1 MTTPWSKPQ
10 SCTWTYNIDQET
22 QRGAIA
28 FLDIEPIVNATSLS
42 CYPDGMIS
50 PGRTGIYS
58 PGTCP
63 SGWTTVSVTRNTNQ
77 PKAFATTTAICCSS
91 EYSLDGQYCKRSMAT
106 LLAIPITYNLTDST
120 YDIFHGETST
130 LLSGTLAVHT
140 IRALFREEDK
150 ATLGLTDDTA
160 FDDENIPAGLSLS
173 AKIGIG
179 VGVSLAGL
187 LFIGILTFFLTGKH
201 RKSNKKW
208 REPTHELGR
217 VDRNPTGSH
226 QIYGNDSR
234 GTGDLPPLAY
244 EVSIETD
251 SGHEGEEI
259 DANARADEIVRL
271 RAQKAAIQ
279 RRIEELESPETDGD
293 SRGGK

>member
-1 MTTPWSKPQ
+1 
-10 SCTWTYNIDQET
+10 
-22 QRGAIA
+22 
-28 FLDIEPIVNATSLS
+28 
-42 CYPDGMIS
+42 MIS

-91 EYSLDGQYCKRSMAT
+91 YVLKVLQKHYVQWLIFFFQFREYSLDGQYCKRSMAT

-217 VDRNPTGSH
+217 VDRNPAGPH

-234 GTGDLPPLAY
+234 GTADLPPLAY

-259 DANARADEIVRL
+259 DAAARADEIVRL